1 MKVILSHPSS
11 KLTICQITPQ
21 NIINEIRLDFH
32 QLEAILLG
40 VTSLIYKYIK
50 YNVQKK

>member
-1 MKVILSHPSS
+1 MLKIH
-11 KLTICQITPQ
+11 LTK
-21 NIINEIRLDFH
+21 LDFH